1 MPNNI
6 FEKKDVFLE
15 EITLKIITNT
25 LLDKVILSNKL
36 CINLF
41 AT

>member
-36 CINLF
+36 YINLF